1 MDFIVEVSARHVHLT
16 QEHVE
21 ALFGKGHELTFDRPL
36 SQPGQFLSKE
46 KVTIKNGDR
55 KIERV
60 SILGPV
66 RKASQVEVS
75 KTDSVALRAEG
86 FIRESGDLAGTAP
99 VEIEGP
105 EGSIQLSEGLIIAKR
120 HIHMTPENA
129 AEAGLKDKDVVSVA
143 VNTDGRKTIF
153 GDVVVRVSPS
163 FTLAMHI
170 DTDEANGA
178 NVPRLIITQD
188 IYIWMPWSG
197 IRPVFVWIP

>member
-21 ALFGKGHELTFDRPL
+21 ILFGKGRELTFDRPL

-55 KIERV
+55 QIERV

-66 RKASQVEVS
+66 RKSSQVEVS
-75 KTDSVALRAEG
+75 KTDSVSLRAEG
-86 FIRESGDLAGTAP
+86 FIRESGDIVGTAP
-99 VEIEGP
+99 IEIVGP
-105 EGSIQLSEGLIIAKR
+105 EGSVQLDEGLIIAKR
-120 HIHMTPENA
+120 HIHMTPED
-129 AEAGLKDKDVVSVA
+129 AEQFDVSDKQIVSVA

-163 FTLAMHI
+163 FKLAMHI

-178 NVPRLIITQD
+178 AVPRNGCPGHIVNVE
-188 IYIWMPWSG
+188 Y
-197 IRPVFVWIP
+197 

>member
-143 VNTDGRKTIF
+143 VNTDGRKTIL

-163 FTLAMHI
+163 FTETNHQKHSSSLPINRIHSI
-170 DTDEANGA
+170 Q
-178 NVPRLIITQD
+178 R
-188 IYIWMPWSG
+188 
-197 IRPVFVWIP
+197 IPLLG

>member
-120 HIHMTPENA
+120 HIHMRRKRVSKIRMLSALLLTPTDARPFSAMLSFASAPHSPLRCISTPMKPTVQTFPA
-129 AEAGLKDKDVVSVA
+129 AD
-143 VNTDGRKTIF
+143 
-153 GDVVVRVSPS
+153 VRVI
-163 FTLAMHI
+163 L
-170 DTDEANGA
+170 
-178 NVPRLIITQD
+178 
-188 IYIWMPWSG
+188 
-197 IRPVFVWIP
+197 

>member
-36 SQPGQFLSKE
+36 SQPGQFLRKE

-99 VEIEGP
+99 VEIEG
-105 EGSIQLSEGLIIAKR
+105 LIIAKR
-120 HIHMTPENA
+120 HIHMTPANA
-129 AEAGLKDKDVVSVA
+129 AEAGLKDTDVVSVA
-143 VNTDGRKTIF
+143 VKTDGRKTIF

-178 NVPRLIITQD
+178 NVPR
-188 IYIWMPWSG
+188 SG
-197 IRPVFVWIP
+197 CPGHIVNVEF

>member
-86 FIRESGDLAGTAP
+86 FIRESGDLAGTDRK
-99 VEIEGP
+99 
-105 EGSIQLSEGLIIAKR
+105 S
-120 HIHMTPENA
+120 
-129 AEAGLKDKDVVSVA
+129 VV
-143 VNTDGRKTIF
+143 
-153 GDVVVRVSPS
+153 
-163 FTLAMHI
+163 
-170 DTDEANGA
+170 
-178 NVPRLIITQD
+178 
-188 IYIWMPWSG
+188 
-197 IRPVFVWIP
+197 

>member
-36 SQPGQFLSKE
+36 SQPDQFLSKE
-46 KVTIKNGDR
+46 KVTLKNGDR

-86 FIRESGDLAGTAP
+86 FIRESGDIAGTAP
-99 VEIEGP
+99 IEIEGP
-105 EGSIQLSEGLIIAKR
+105 EGSIQLTAGLIIAKR
-120 HIHMTPENA
+120 HIHMTPEDA
-129 AEAGLKDKDVVSVA
+129 AAFGVTDKQIVSVA
-143 VNTDGRKTIF
+143 VDTDGRKTIF
-153 GDVVVRVSPS
+153 GDVVVRVSPK
-163 FTLAMHI
+163 FKLAMHI

-178 NVPRLIITQD
+178 NVPRNGCPGHIVDVQ
-188 IYIWMPWSG
+188 
-197 IRPVFVWIP
+197 F

>member
-143 VNTDGRKTIF
+143 VNTDARPFSAMLSFASAPPSPLRCISTPMKPTVQTF
-153 GDVVVRVSPS
+153 PAADVRVI
-163 FTLAMHI
+163 L
-170 DTDEANGA
+170 
-178 NVPRLIITQD
+178 
-188 IYIWMPWSG
+188 
-197 IRPVFVWIP
+197 

>member
-86 FIRESGDLAGTAP
+86 FIRESGDIAGTAP

-178 NVPRLIITQD
+178 NVPR
-188 IYIWMPWSG
+188 SG
-197 IRPVFVWIP
+197 CPGHIVNVEF

>member
-86 FIRESGDLAGTAP
+86 FIRESGGRPYHCKTPYSHDSRECG
-99 VEIEGP
+99 
-105 EGSIQLSEGLIIAKR
+105 GSRSQR
-120 HIHMTPENA
+120 
-129 AEAGLKDKDVVSVA
+129 
-143 VNTDGRKTIF
+143 
-153 GDVVVRVSPS
+153 
-163 FTLAMHI
+163 
-170 DTDEANGA
+170 
-178 NVPRLIITQD
+178 
-188 IYIWMPWSG
+188 
-197 IRPVFVWIP
+197 

>member
-1 MDFIVEVSARHVHLT
+1 M
-16 QEHVE
+16 
-21 ALFGKGHELTFDRPL
+21 

-178 NVPRLIITQD
+178 NVPR
-188 IYIWMPWSG
+188 SG
-197 IRPVFVWIP
+197 CPGHIVNVEF